1 MNAYKSIAH
10 NENWN
15 KTNTVT
21 RDGKT
26 IMTSD
31 DNSVA
36 IPRRNEIK
44 LDAAKI
50 AKAQADARWIMSK
63 FGK

>member
-1 MNAYKSIAH
+1 MNAYKTVET
-10 NENWN
+10 NGNWD

-36 IPRRNEIK
+36 IPRRSDLK

>member
-1 MNAYKSIAH
+1 MNAYKSITDDPQL
-10 NENWN
+10 N
-15 KTNTVT
+15 KTNTIT
-21 RDGKT
+21 DKT
-26 IMTSD
+26 IITFEE
-31 DNSVA
+31 NGIA
-36 IPRRNEIK
+36 IPRRNELK